1 MKNRETNDNRRG
13 LKNKDWMKRWR
24 RGLLCLS
31 CAVAFCT
38 VYALIL
44 PADALEKKT
53 VEAEISTTTDETNTT
68 TDEISVTTDET
79 SITTDETNTTTDE
92 ISITTDET
100 NTTNDEV
107 SMTTDETN
115 ITTDATSAVATV
127 PVAAASAA
135 TSGGLNLSDSAN
147 EHYVAGIDLY
157 YLKEDGTWQKLDPT
171 GTTQLP
177 TNTRLK
183 LVVNYMDVPI
193 VTLQDIYNSTLTYD
207 LPDQLRKMTAVSTIM
222 AGSTKVGDVT
232 IDSGKIIVKFTEDYL
247 NKAQENGHNTIEG
260 SFYTEGEII
269 LKNVGSDGKT
279 TVTIAGKKYKLELP
293 DAVAKYG
300 EIKVNKQCTSP
311 KVIVGTD
318 GSYYIEYQITVTA
331 GEDGCPDV
339 SVVDTFTSGSDRIA
353 SYEVPTSVADNILL
367 ESGKMTWT
375 LGNLTENESRT
386 LTYRVKLKDGVPLNT
401 GEIKNQAQVYAK
413 EHPRATDDASFTPQI
428 KYNNTMKKNRVGD
441 IVRNADG
448 TYTVTYKIEFQLDK
462 SNSTYPLKDFTFW
475 DYLNY
480 SDFHTDPTIL
490 PYVIYDR
497 DSVELYKKADGTSAY
512 TKVAPADYVTS
523 WSSDKSTYV
532 PDWTD
537 TTLNP
542 ECFKITGA
550 EGKPIIVNPGDAY
563 YATYKVTVKPEAL
576 AVMKK
581 DSVEVKNRYLVSAP
595 NAKSKFGEAFDR
607 IYHIEQVGD
616 YSWNEKK
623 IGSETTSDQTI
634 TMSDGKIFTVP
645 AGSYQYTVNVNR
657 TLEDW
662 DVTGVSM
669 KDTLSSDKMQYV
681 GYAKIEACK
690 YNTSTKTYDVK
701 ETKWIHIDG
710 KRTFTLKPSDLGW
723 TNNKYAYTLTYYAK
737 PVNKETF
744 GTVTVNNTFELSG
757 DATRDGKS
765 FDITGINAQTS
776 VKISGDYNMTVTKSA
791 WYYEEPVE
799 SATTWKNGKLY
810 WVIEV
815 DGTAILNGTSFCD
828 YISKESGIKDSYLH
842 PDSLAGIYQGT
853 LPSGKTV
860 VGYNNLKELISSGGL
875 TDVSSKF
882 EAATLGNSKGF
893 SGTDNYSELTVK
905 TKEQITLGTAGKLYL
920 IIMTEPQSLPVEY
933 RGAFTYKNHIKTS
946 EDGTSWSEQGNATIS
961 LYGGGDILKELG
973 QTFTYDGATVISN
986 SDGMDKGN
994 PRKIVKDGLKESG
1007 PGQYASW
1014 VFKLNYGGE
1023 MYGAYRVLENI
1034 PDGMELAYIR
1044 IKWTG
1049 TGQKTITSKEIAGLE
1064 AAGWTKKT
1072 ITAVT
1077 DNGGAAKT
1085 TMYYVKGNQ
1094 ALIELGDFKEGRV
1107 RDNYSVDV
1115 QVVCKLTDPKVLL
1128 GGEKK
1133 EFVNT
1138 VVLQTTDGTDI
1149 KTATSSATMM
1159 PQKIVKTYAKANEK
1173 ITFTIKSN
1181 PLGQALPTVSGSKL
1195 KLIDKL
1201 STTLRL
1207 DTTSIKV
1214 VNSNDSTPVT
1224 FKASLKEDNTL
1235 EIEVPHDVPVTI
1247 TYVTV
1252 INAPPGQSVSF
1263 SNEAYWEGYSPTGG
1277 TKVEESNYA
1286 YSAGGTVTSGTS
1298 VRLKIVKND
1307 QNDLSIKLSGAEFEV
1322 VECTRNS
1329 DGTITEV
1336 STGSKWTGATDS
1348 DGTLTFGNGSSSD
1361 PLMKYNTIYKVTE
1374 TKAPDGYIKKDSS
1387 YYIMVPKIESGE
1399 TDYTAE
1405 VKACIADSR
1414 IQKQYESTYEL
1425 IVSNHK
1431 GEITVEKK
1439 FKNAEG
1445 SDADPVSGTY
1455 WFGLYDKSD
1464 GTNTNGSTVPLQ
1476 KVSITYMAGETV
1488 SKTAKFVD
1496 LSLMNMY
1503 YIFELDDEDKPI
1515 KTTEAASVNG
1525 MEYLTSYVTEHM
1537 GGTSNCAVNGE
1548 KVTITNQSQ
1557 VKVLPSTGGVG
1568 VFVYRLT
1575 GILLILLAGMLML
1588 KNRKK

>member
-1 MKNRETNDNRRG
+1 M
-13 LKNKDWMKRWR
+13 
-24 RGLLCLS
+24 
-31 CAVAFCT
+31 
-38 VYALIL
+38 
-44 PADALEKKT
+44 
-53 VEAEISTTTDETNTT
+53 
-68 TDEISVTTDET
+68 
-79 SITTDETNTTTDE
+79 
-92 ISITTDET
+92 
-100 NTTNDEV
+100 
-107 SMTTDETN
+107 
-115 ITTDATSAVATV
+115 
-127 PVAAASAA
+127 
-135 TSGGLNLSDSAN
+135 
-147 EHYVAGIDLY
+147 
-157 YLKEDGTWQKLDPT
+157 
-171 GTTQLP
+171 
-177 TNTRLK
+177 
-183 LVVNYMDVPI
+183 
-193 VTLQDIYNSTLTYD
+193 
-207 LPDQLRKMTAVSTIM
+207 
-222 AGSTKVGDVT
+222 
-232 IDSGKIIVKFTEDYL
+232 
-247 NKAQENGHNTIEG
+247 
-260 SFYTEGEII
+260 
-269 LKNVGSDGKT
+269 
-279 TVTIAGKKYKLELP
+279 
-293 DAVAKYG
+293 
-300 EIKVNKQCTSP
+300 
-311 KVIVGTD
+311 
-318 GSYYIEYQITVTA
+318 
-331 GEDGCPDV
+331 
-339 SVVDTFTSGSDRIA
+339 
-353 SYEVPTSVADNILL
+353 
-367 ESGKMTWT
+367 
-375 LGNLTENESRT
+375 
-386 LTYRVKLKDGVPLNT
+386 
-401 GEIKNQAQVYAK
+401 
-413 EHPRATDDASFTPQI
+413 
-428 KYNNTMKKNRVGD
+428 
-441 IVRNADG
+441 
-448 TYTVTYKIEFQLDK
+448 
-462 SNSTYPLKDFTFW
+462 
-475 DYLNY
+475 
-480 SDFHTDPTIL
+480 
-490 PYVIYDR
+490 
-497 DSVELYKKADGTSAY
+497 
-512 TKVAPADYVTS
+512 
-523 WSSDKSTYV
+523 
-532 PDWTD
+532 
-537 TTLNP
+537 
-542 ECFKITGA
+542 
-550 EGKPIIVNPGDAY
+550 
-563 YATYKVTVKPEAL
+563 
-576 AVMKK
+576 
-581 DSVEVKNRYLVSAP
+581 
-595 NAKSKFGEAFDR
+595 
-607 IYHIEQVGD
+607 
-616 YSWNEKK
+616 
-623 IGSETTSDQTI
+623 
-634 TMSDGKIFTVP
+634 
-645 AGSYQYTVNVNR
+645 
-657 TLEDW
+657 
-662 DVTGVSM
+662 
-669 KDTLSSDKMQYV
+669 
-681 GYAKIEACK
+681 
-690 YNTSTKTYDVK
+690 
-701 ETKWIHIDG
+701 
-710 KRTFTLKPSDLGW
+710 
-723 TNNKYAYTLTYYAK
+723 
-737 PVNKETF
+737 
-744 GTVTVNNTFELSG
+744 
-757 DATRDGKS
+757 
-765 FDITGINAQTS
+765 
-776 VKISGDYNMTVTKSA
+776 
-791 WYYEEPVE
+791 
-799 SATTWKNGKLY
+799 
-810 WVIEV
+810 
-815 DGTAILNGTSFCD
+815 
-828 YISKESGIKDSYLH
+828 
-842 PDSLAGIYQGT
+842 
-853 LPSGKTV
+853 
-860 VGYNNLKELISSGGL
+860 
-875 TDVSSKF
+875 
-882 EAATLGNSKGF
+882 
-893 SGTDNYSELTVK
+893 
-905 TKEQITLGTAGKLYL
+905 
-920 IIMTEPQSLPVEY
+920 EY
-933 RGAFTYKNHIKTS
+933 RDAFTYKNHIKTS

-973 QTFTYDGATVISN
+973 QTFTYDGTTVTSKNDGKDNGN
-986 SDGMDKGN
+986 SS
-994 PRKIVKDGLKESG
+994 KIVKAGLTESG

-1049 TGQKTITSKEIAGLE
+1049 TGQGTISSNEVAGLE
-1064 AAGWTKKT
+1064 AAGWTKKP
-1072 ITAVT
+1072 ITAGT
-1077 DNGGAAKT
+1077 DNVGVTKT
-1085 TMYYVKGNQ
+1085 TVYYVKGNQ

>member
-1 MKNRETNDNRRG
+1 M
-13 LKNKDWMKRWR
+13 
-24 RGLLCLS
+24 LCLS
-31 CAVAFCT
+31 CVVAFCT

-107 SMTTDETN
+107 SMTTD
-115 ITTDATSAVATV
+115 ATSAVATV

-147 EHYVAGIDLY
+147 EHYVAGIELD
-157 YLKEDGTWQKLDPT
+157 YLKEDGNWQKLDPEVE
-171 GTTQLP
+171 TTLP

-247 NKAQENGHNTIEG
+247 NKAQENRHNTIEG
-260 SFYTEGEII
+260 SFYTEGEIV

-300 EIKVNKQCTSP
+300 EITVDKQCTSP

-353 SYEVPTSVADNILL
+353 SYEVLTSGATVS
-367 ESGKMTWT
+367 SGAGSMTWT
-375 LGNLTENESRT
+375 LGNLAENESRI
-386 LTYRVKLKDGVPLNT
+386 LTYRVKLKDRDPLNT
-401 GEIKNQAQVYAK
+401 GEIKNQAQVYAQK
-413 EHPRATDDASFTPQI
+413 YPRATDEASFTPKI
-428 KYNNTMKKNRVGD
+428 KYKMPKSKIGD
-441 IVRNADG
+441 IVRKADG
-448 TYTVTYKIEFQLDK
+448 TYTITYKIEFQLDK
-462 SNSTYPLKDFTFW
+462 NDSTYPLKDFTFW

-480 SDFHTDPTIL
+480 SDFYTDSRIRQ
-490 PYVIYDR
+490 YVIYNR
-497 DSVELYKKADGTSAY
+497 DSVTLYKKADGASDY
-512 TKVAPADYVTS
+512 IEVAPAEYVTS
-523 WSSDKSTYV
+523 WSSDKSNYV
-532 PDWTD
+532 SDWTD

-563 YATYKVTVKPEAL
+563 YATYTVTVKPEAL

-581 DSVEVKNRYLVSAP
+581 DRVEVTNRYLVSAS
-595 NAKSKFGEAFDR
+595 NAKNQYFGALDR
-607 IYHIEQVGD
+607 VHHTESVGK
-616 YSWNEKK
+616 YSWNEK
-623 IGSETTSDQTI
+623 IGSEITSDQKI
-634 TMSDGKIFTVP
+634 TLPDGNTFTVP

-657 TLEDW
+657 TLGDW

-690 YNTSTKTYDVK
+690 YNTSTEIYDVK
-701 ETKWIHIDG
+701 ETRWIPIDG
-710 KRTFTLKPSDLGW
+710 QTSFSLKPSEHGW
-723 TNNKYAYTLTYYAK
+723 TNNNYAYRLTYYAK

-744 GTVTVNNTFELSG
+744 GTVTVNNKFELSG
-757 DATRDGKS
+757 AATRGGKS
-765 FDITGINAQTS
+765 FDITGLNAQTS

-828 YISKESGIKDSYLH
+828 YISKETGIKDSYLH

-860 VGYNNLKELISSGGL
+860 VGYNNLKELMSSGGL

-933 RGAFTYKNHIKTS
+933 RDAFTYKNHIKTS
-946 EDGTSWSEQGNATIS
+946 EDGTSWSERGNATIS

-1072 ITAVT
+1072 ITAGT
-1077 DNGGAAKT
+1077 DNVGVTKT
-1085 TMYYVKGNQ
+1085 TVYYVKGNQ

-1128 GGEKK
+1128 GGEEK

-1173 ITFTIKSN
+1173 ITFTITSN

-1263 SNEAYWEGYSPTGG
+1263 SNEAYWDGYSPTGG

>member
-1 MKNRETNDNRRG
+1 M
-13 LKNKDWMKRWR
+13 
-24 RGLLCLS
+24 LCLS
-31 CAVAFCT
+31 CVVAFCT

-68 TDEISVTTDET
+68 TDEISV
-79 SITTDETNTTTDE
+79 ITDE
-92 ISITTDET
+92 ISA
-100 NTTNDEV
+100 
-107 SMTTDETN
+107 
-115 ITTDATSAVATV
+115 AT
-127 PVAAASAA
+127 AASAA
-135 TSGGLNLSDSAN
+135 TSGGFNLSDPAN
-147 EHYVAGIDLY
+147 EGYVAGIDLY
-157 YLKEDGTWQKLDPT
+157 YQKDDGTWQKLNSDEE
-171 GTTQLP
+171 TTLP
-177 TNTRLK
+177 TNTRLQ
-183 LVVNYMDVPI
+183 LAVNYKDVPI
-193 VTLQDIYNSTLTYD
+193 ATLKGTYNSTLTYD
-207 LPDQLRKMTAVSTIM
+207 LPTQLRKMTATSTIM

-232 IDSGKIIVKFTEDYL
+232 IDSGKMIVKFTEEYL
-247 NKAQENGHNTIEG
+247 NKAQENGHNTIDG
-260 SFYTEGEII
+260 SLYTEGEIV
-269 LKNVGSDGKT
+269 LKDVGSDGKT

-300 EIKVNKQCTSP
+300 EITVDKQCTSP
-311 KVIVGTD
+311 KVIVGKD
-318 GSYYIEYQITVTA
+318 GSYYIEYEIKVTA
-331 GEDGCPDV
+331 GEDGCPEV

-353 SYEVPTSVADNILL
+353 SYEVPTSAADKISL
-367 ESGKMTWT
+367 ETGKMTWT
-375 LGNLTENESRT
+375 LGNLEPNESRT
-386 LTYRVKLKDGVPLNT
+386 LTYQVKLKDRVPLNT

-413 EHPRATDDASFTPQI
+413 TYLRATDDASFTPKI
-428 KYNNTMKKNRVGD
+428 KYKMPKSRIGD

-448 TYTVTYKIEFQLDK
+448 TYTITYKIEFQLDK

-480 SDFHTDPTIL
+480 SDFHTDPKIRQ
-490 PYVIYDR
+490 YVIYDR

-512 TKVAPADYVTS
+512 TKVAPADFVTS
-523 WSSDKSTYV
+523 WSSDKNTYV
-532 PDWTD
+532 SNWTN
-537 TTLNP
+537 TALNP

-576 AVMKK
+576 AVMKQ
-581 DSVEVKNRYLVSAP
+581 DRVDVINRYLVSAP
-595 NAKSKFGEAFDR
+595 NARNEVSGALNRVFDK
-607 IYHIEQVGD
+607 EQVGD

-634 TMSDGKIFTVP
+634 TMSDGNTFIVP
-645 AGSYQYTVNVNR
+645 AGSYQYTVNANR
-657 TLEDW
+657 TLGDW
-662 DVTGVSM
+662 DVTRVSM

-681 GYAKIEACK
+681 GYAKIEACE
-690 YNTSTKTYDVK
+690 YNISTKTYDVI
-701 ETKWIHIDG
+701 ETKWIPIDG
-710 KRTFTLKPSDLGW
+710 QRTFTLKPSDLGW
-723 TNNKYAYTLTYYAK
+723 TNNNYAYTLTYYAK

-765 FDITGINAQTS
+765 FNITGINAQTS
-776 VKISGDYNMTVTKSA
+776 VSVSGDYSMTVKKSA
-791 WYYEEPVE
+791 WYYEESVA
-799 SATTWKNGKLY
+799 SATSWKNGKLY

-828 YISKESGIKDSYLH
+828 YISKESDKTDSYLH
-842 PDSLAGIYQGT
+842 RGSLVGIYQGT

-860 VGYNNLKELISSGGL
+860 VGYNNLEELMSSGGL
-875 TDVSSKF
+875 VDVSSKF
-882 EAATLGNSKGF
+882 EAATMGNSKGF

-920 IIMTEPQSLPVEY
+920 IIRTEPQSLPKY
-933 RGAFTYKNHIKTS
+933 RDVLTYKNHVKTS
-946 EDGTSWSEQGNATIS
+946 EDGTSWSERGVATIN

-973 QTFTYDGATVISN
+973 QTFTYDGATVTSN
-986 SDGMDKGN
+986 RDGMDNGN
-994 PRKIVKDGLKESG
+994 PNKIVKDGLTESG

-1049 TGQKTITSKEIAGLE
+1049 PSQRTISSNEIAGLE
-1064 AAGWTKKT
+1064 AADWTKKT
-1072 ITAVT
+1072 ITART
-1077 DNGGAAKT
+1077 DNPGVTKT
-1085 TMYYVKGNQ
+1085 TVYYVKGNQ
-1094 ALIELGDFKEGRV
+1094 ALIELGDFIEGRV

-1159 PQKIVKTYAKANEK
+1159 PQKIVKTFEPANEK

-1181 PLGQALPTVSGSKL
+1181 PLGQTLPTVSGSKL

-1214 VNSNDSTPVT
+1214 VNSKNNTPVT

-1247 TYVTV
+1247 TYVAV

-1277 TKVEESNYA
+1277 TKVEESNYT

-1298 VRLKIVKND
+1298 VHLKIVKND
-1307 QNDLSIKLSGAEFEV
+1307 QNDLSSKLPGAEFEV
-1322 VECTRNS
+1322 VECRRNS

-1336 STGSKWTGATDS
+1336 TGGSKWTGATGS
-1348 DGTLTFGNGSSSD
+1348 DGTLTFGTGSSSD
-1361 PLMKYNTIYKVTE
+1361 PFMKYNTIYKVTE
-1374 TKAPDGYIKKDSS
+1374 TKAPGGYIKKDSS
-1387 YYIMVPKIESGE
+1387 YYIMVPKIESGA
-1399 TDYTAE
+1399 TDYTSE
-1405 VKACIADSR
+1405 VKACIADSH

-1439 FKNAEG
+1439 FKNTEG
-1445 SDADPVSGTY
+1445 SDAVPVSGTY
-1455 WFGLYDKSD
+1455 WFGLYNKSD
-1464 GTNTNGSTVPLQ
+1464 GTNTDGSTVPLQ

-1496 LSLMNMY
+1496 LSPTGMY

-1515 KTTEAASVNG
+1515 KTSEAVSVNG
-1525 MEYLTSYVTEHM
+1525 MEYLTSYETEHT

-1548 KVTITNQSQ
+1548 KVTITNQSR

-1575 GILLILLAGMLML
+1575 GILLILLSGLLML

>member
-13 LKNKDWMKRWR
+13 LKNKDWMKRCR

-31 CAVAFCT
+31 CVVAFCT

-44 PADALEKKT
+44 PADALEEET
-53 VEAEISTTTDETNTT
+53 IYDQEETVEVEAE
-68 TDEISVTTDET
+68 
-79 SITTDETNTTTDE
+79 
-92 ISITTDET
+92 
-100 NTTNDEV
+100 
-107 SMTTDETN
+107 
-115 ITTDATSAVATV
+115 TSAVATV
-127 PVAAASAA
+127 PVAAVSAA
-135 TSGGLNLSDSAN
+135 TSGGLNLSDPVN
-147 EHYVAGIDLY
+147 KGYVAGIDLY
-157 YLKEDGTWQKLDPT
+157 YLKEDGTWQKLDPDV
-171 GTTQLP
+171 TTTLP
-177 TNTRLK
+177 TNTRLQ
-183 LVVNYMDVPI
+183 LAVNYKDVPI
-193 VTLQDIYNSTLTYD
+193 ATLKDNYNSTLIYD
-207 LPDQLRKMTAVSTIM
+207 LPDQLRKMTAVGTIM
-222 AGSTKVGDVT
+222 DGSTKVGDVT
-232 IDSGKIIVKFTEDYL
+232 IDSGKMIVKFTEDYL
-247 NKAQENGHNTIEG
+247 NAALGNGHTTIEG
-260 SFYTEGEII
+260 SLYTEGEIV

-279 TVTIAGKKYKLELP
+279 TVTIAGKEYKLELP

-300 EIKVNKQCTSP
+300 EITVDKQCTSE
-311 KVIVGTD
+311 KVIVETD
-318 GSYYIEYQITVTA
+318 GSYYIEYQIKVTA

-353 SYEVPTSVADNILL
+353 SYEVLTSGATIS
-367 ESGKMTWT
+367 SGAGSMTWRVGD
-375 LGNLTENESRT
+375 LAANESRT
-386 LTYRVKLKDGVPLNT
+386 LTYRVKLRDGIPLNT

-413 EHPRATDDASFTPQI
+413 TYLRATDDASFTPQI
-428 KYNNTMKKNRVGD
+428 KYTMSKNRDGA

-448 TYTVTYKIEFQLDK
+448 TYTITYKIEFQLDK

-480 SDFHTDPTIL
+480 SDFFTDPKIRQ
-490 PYVIYDR
+490 YVIYNR
-497 DSVELYKKADGTSAY
+497 DSVTLYKKADGASAY
-512 TKVAPADYVTS
+512 TEVVPAEYVTS
-523 WSSDKSTYV
+523 WSSDKNTYV
-532 PDWTD
+532 PLWTD
-537 TTLNP
+537 TTSNP

-550 EGKPIIVNPGDAY
+550 AGKPIIVNPGDAY
-563 YATYKVTVKPEAL
+563 YATYTVTVKPEAL

-581 DSVEVKNRYLVSAP
+581 DSVEVTNRYLVSAP
-595 NAKSKFGEAFDR
+595 NARNEVPGALNRVFDK
-607 IYHIEQVGD
+607 EQVGD
-616 YSWNEKK
+616 YRWNEKQ
-623 IGSETTSDQTI
+623 IGSETTSNQTI
-634 TMSDGKIFTVP
+634 TLPDGDTFTVP

-657 TLEDW
+657 TLGDW

-681 GYAKIEACK
+681 GYAKIEACE

-701 ETKWIHIDG
+701 GTKWILIDG
-710 KRTFTLKPSDLGW
+710 QTSFTLRPSDLGW
-723 TNNKYAYTLTYYAK
+723 TNKNYAYTLTYYAK

-744 GTVTVNNTFELSG
+744 GTVTVNNKFELSG
-757 DATRDGKS
+757 NAERDGKS

-776 VKISGDYNMTVTKSA
+776 VKISGDYSMTVTKSA
-791 WYYEEPVE
+791 WYYEEPVA

-842 PDSLAGIYQGT
+842 SDSLVGIYQGT

-860 VGYNNLKELISSGGL
+860 VGYNNLEELMSGGGL

-882 EAATLGNSKGF
+882 EAATLGNSRGF

-933 RGAFTYKNHIKTS
+933 RDAFTYKNHIKTS
-946 EDGTSWSEQGNATIS
+946 EDGTSWSERGNATTS

-973 QTFTYDGATVISN
+973 QTFTYDGTTVTSKNDGKDNGN
-986 SDGMDKGN
+986 SS
-994 PRKIVKDGLKESG
+994 KIVKAGLTESG

-1049 TGQKTITSKEIAGLE
+1049 PGQGTISSNEIAGLE

-1085 TMYYVKGNQ
+1085 TIYYVKGNQ

-1128 GGEKK
+1128 GGEEKQ
-1133 EFVNT
+1133 FVNT

-1214 VNSNDSTPVT
+1214 VNSNDSIPVT

-1247 TYVTV
+1247 TYVAV

-1307 QNDLSIKLSGAEFEV
+1307 QNDLSIKLSGAEFEM

-1336 STGSKWTGATDS
+1336 TAGSKWTGKTGS
-1348 DGTLTFGNGSSSD
+1348 DGTLTFGIGSSSD

-1374 TKAPDGYIKKDSS
+1374 TKAPDGYIKKGSS
-1387 YYIMVPKIESGE
+1387 YYIMVPKIESGA

-1425 IVSNHK
+1425 MVSNHK

-1439 FKNAEG
+1439 FRNAEG

-1464 GTNTNGSTVPLQ
+1464 GTNTDGSTVPFQ
-1476 KVSITYMAGETV
+1476 KVSITYMAGETA

-1496 LSLMNMY
+1496 LSLTDRY
-1503 YIFELDDEDKPI
+1503 YIFELDDEGKPI
-1515 KTTEAASVNG
+1515 KTSEAVSVNG
-1525 MEYLTSYVTEHM
+1525 MEYLTSYETEHM

-1568 VFVYRLT
+1568 VFVYRLA

>member
-13 LKNKDWMKRWR
+13 LKNKDWMKRCR

-31 CAVAFCT
+31 CVVAFCT

-44 PADALEKKT
+44 PADALEEET
-53 VEAEISTTTDETNTT
+53 IYDQEETVEVEAE
-68 TDEISVTTDET
+68 
-79 SITTDETNTTTDE
+79 
-92 ISITTDET
+92 
-100 NTTNDEV
+100 
-107 SMTTDETN
+107 
-115 ITTDATSAVATV
+115 TSAVATV
-127 PVAAASAA
+127 PVAAVSAA
-135 TSGGLNLSDSAN
+135 TSGGLNLSDPVN
-147 EHYVAGIDLY
+147 KGYVAGIDLY
-157 YLKEDGTWQKLDPT
+157 YLKEDGTWQKLDPDV
-171 GTTQLP
+171 TTTLP
-177 TNTRLK
+177 TNTRLQ
-183 LVVNYMDVPI
+183 LAVNYKDVPI
-193 VTLQDIYNSTLTYD
+193 ATLKDNYNSTLIYD
-207 LPDQLRKMTAVSTIM
+207 LPDQLRKMTAVGTIM
-222 AGSTKVGDVT
+222 DGSTKVGDVT
-232 IDSGKIIVKFTEDYL
+232 IDSGKMIVKFTEDYL
-247 NKAQENGHNTIEG
+247 NAALGNGHTTIEG
-260 SFYTEGEII
+260 SLYTEGEIV

-279 TVTIAGKKYKLELP
+279 TVTIAGKEYKLELP

-300 EIKVNKQCTSP
+300 EITVDKQCTSE
-311 KVIVGTD
+311 KVIVETD
-318 GSYYIEYQITVTA
+318 GSYYIEYQIKVTA

-353 SYEVPTSVADNILL
+353 SYEVLTSGATIS
-367 ESGKMTWT
+367 SGAGSMTWRVGD
-375 LGNLTENESRT
+375 LAANESRT
-386 LTYRVKLKDGVPLNT
+386 LTYRVKLRDGIPLNT

-413 EHPRATDDASFTPQI
+413 TYLRATDDASFTPQI
-428 KYNNTMKKNRVGD
+428 KYTMSKNRDGA

-448 TYTVTYKIEFQLDK
+448 TYTITYKIEFQLDK

-480 SDFHTDPTIL
+480 SDFFTDPKIRQ
-490 PYVIYDR
+490 YVIYNR
-497 DSVELYKKADGTSAY
+497 DSVTLYKKADGASAY
-512 TKVAPADYVTS
+512 TEVVPAEYVTS
-523 WSSDKSTYV
+523 WSSDKNTYV
-532 PDWTD
+532 PLWTD
-537 TTLNP
+537 TTSNP

-550 EGKPIIVNPGDAY
+550 AGKPIIVNPGDAY
-563 YATYKVTVKPEAL
+563 YATYTVTVKPEAL

-581 DSVEVKNRYLVSAP
+581 DSVEVTNRYLVSAP
-595 NAKSKFGEAFDR
+595 NARNEVPGALNRVFDK
-607 IYHIEQVGD
+607 EQVGD
-616 YSWNEKK
+616 YRWNEKQ
-623 IGSETTSDQTI
+623 IGSETTSNQTI
-634 TMSDGKIFTVP
+634 TLPDGGTFTVP

-657 TLEDW
+657 TLGDW

-681 GYAKIEACK
+681 GYAKIEACE

-701 ETKWIHIDG
+701 GTKWILIDG
-710 KRTFTLKPSDLGW
+710 QTSFTLRPSDLGW
-723 TNNKYAYTLTYYAK
+723 TNKNYAYTLTYYAK

-744 GTVTVNNTFELSG
+744 GTVTVNNKFELSG
-757 DATRDGKS
+757 NAERDGKS

-776 VKISGDYNMTVTKSA
+776 VKISGDYSMTVTKSA
-791 WYYEEPVE
+791 WYYEEPVA

-842 PDSLAGIYQGT
+842 SDSLVGIYQGT

-860 VGYNNLKELISSGGL
+860 VGYNNLEELMSGGGL

-882 EAATLGNSKGF
+882 EAATLGNSRGF

-905 TKEQITLGTAGKLYL
+905 TKEQITLGTVGKLYL

-933 RGAFTYKNHIKTS
+933 RDAFTYKNHIKTS
-946 EDGTSWSEQGNATIS
+946 EDGTSWSERGNATTS

-973 QTFTYDGATVISN
+973 QTFTYDGTTVTSKNDGKDNGN
-986 SDGMDKGN
+986 SS
-994 PRKIVKDGLKESG
+994 KIVTSGLTESG

-1049 TGQKTITSKEIAGLE
+1049 TGQGTISSNEIAGLE
-1064 AAGWTKKT
+1064 ADGWTKKT
-1072 ITAVT
+1072 ITAGT

-1085 TMYYVKGNQ
+1085 TVYYVKGNQ

-1115 QVVCKLTDPKVLL
+1115 QVVCKLTNPKVLL

-1159 PQKIVKTYAKANEK
+1159 SQKIVKTYAKANEK

-1214 VNSNDSTPVT
+1214 VNSNDSNPVT

-1247 TYVTV
+1247 TYVAV

-1277 TKVEESNYA
+1277 TKVEESNYT
-1286 YSAGGTVTSGTS
+1286 YLAGGTVTSGTS

-1307 QNDLSIKLSGAEFEV
+1307 QNDLSSKLPGAEFEV

-1336 STGSKWTGATDS
+1336 SAGSKWTGATGS
-1348 DGTLTFGNGSSSD
+1348 DGTLTFGTGSSSD

-1374 TKAPDGYIKKDSS
+1374 TKAPAGYIKKDSF
-1387 YYIMVPKIESGE
+1387 YYIMVPKIESGA

-1464 GTNTNGSTVPLQ
+1464 GTNTDGSTVPLQ
-1476 KVSITYMAGETV
+1476 KVSITYMAGETA
-1488 SKTAKFVD
+1488 SKTAKFVE
-1496 LSLMNMY
+1496 LSLNGMY

-1515 KTTEAASVNG
+1515 KTSEAVSVNG
-1525 MEYLTSYVTEHM
+1525 MEYLTSYETEHM

-1568 VFVYRLT
+1568 VFVYRLA

>member
-31 CAVAFCT
+31 CVVAFCT

-44 PADALEKKT
+44 PADALEEET
-53 VEAEISTTTDETNTT
+53 VGAEVSTTIDG
-68 TDEISVTTDET
+68 T
-79 SITTDETNTTTDE
+79 SITTDETNITTDE
-92 ISITTDET
+92 VSTTINETSITTDET

-157 YLKEDGTWQKLDPT
+157 YLKEDGTWQKLDPAV
-171 GTTQLP
+171 TTTLP

-183 LVVNYMDVPI
+183 LAVNYKDVPI
-193 VTLQDIYNSTLTYD
+193 ATLKDNYNSTLTYD
-207 LPDQLRKMTAVSTIM
+207 LPAQLRKMTATSTIM
-222 AGSTKVGDVT
+222 AGSTKVGAVT
-232 IDSGKIIVKFTEDYL
+232 IDSGKMIVEFTEEYL
-247 NKAQENGHNTIEG
+247 NAAQGNGHTTIEG
-260 SFYTEGEII
+260 SLYTEGEIV

-279 TVTIAGKKYKLELP
+279 TVTIAGKEYKLELP

-300 EIKVNKQCTSP
+300 EITVDKQCTSE

-318 GSYYIEYQITVTA
+318 GSYYIEYKITVTA
-331 GEDGCPDV
+331 GEDGCPEV

-353 SYEVPTSVADNILL
+353 SYEVLTSGATVS
-367 ESGKMTWT
+367 SGAGSMTWT
-375 LGNLTENESRT
+375 LGNLAENESRI

-413 EHPRATDDASFTPQI
+413 TYLRATDDASFTPKI
-428 KYNNTMKKNRVGD
+428 KYNMPKSKIGD

-448 TYTVTYKIEFQLDK
+448 TYTITYKIEFQLDK
-462 SNSTYPLKDFTFW
+462 NDSTYPLNDFTFW

-480 SDFHTDPTIL
+480 SDIFTDPKIRQ
-490 PYVIYDR
+490 YVIYNR
-497 DSVELYKKADGTSAY
+497 DSVALYKKANGASSY
-512 TKVAPADYVTS
+512 TEVDRADFVTS

-532 PDWTD
+532 SHWTD
-537 TTLNP
+537 TTSNP

-563 YATYKVTVKPEAL
+563 YATYMVTVKPEAL

-581 DSVEVKNRYLVSAP
+581 DSVEVTNRYLVSAP
-595 NAKSKFGEAFDR
+595 NARNEVPGALNR
-607 IYHIEQVGD
+607 VYHIESVGD
-616 YSWNEKK
+616 YRWNEKK

-634 TMSDGKIFTVP
+634 TMSGGGTFTVP

-657 TLEDW
+657 TLGDW
-662 DVTGVSM
+662 DVTDVSM

-681 GYAKIEACK
+681 GYAKIDACE
-690 YNTSTKTYDVK
+690 YNTGTKTYDVK
-701 ETKWIHIDG
+701 DTKWIRIDG
-710 KRTFTLKPSDLGW
+710 QTTFTLKPSDLGW
-723 TNNKYAYTLTYYAK
+723 MNKNYAYTLTYYAK

-744 GTVTVNNTFELSG
+744 GTVTVNNKFELSG
-757 DATRDGKS
+757 NAERDGKS

-776 VKISGDYNMTVTKSA
+776 VNVSGDYNMTVKKSA
-791 WYYEEPVE
+791 WYYEESVA

-815 DGTAILNGTSFCD
+815 DGTAILNGTSFWD

-842 PDSLAGIYQGT
+842 SDSLVGIYQGT

-860 VGYNNLKELISSGGL
+860 VGYNNLEELMLSGGL
-875 TDVSSKF
+875 TNVSSKF
-882 EAATLGNSKGF
+882 EAATLGNSRGF

-933 RGAFTYKNHIKTS
+933 RDAFTYKNHIKTS

-973 QTFTYDGATVISN
+973 QTFTYDGTTVTSKNDGKDNGN
-986 SDGMDKGN
+986 SS
-994 PRKIVKDGLKESG
+994 KIVKAGLTESG

-1049 TGQKTITSKEIAGLE
+1049 TGQGTISSNEVAGLE

-1072 ITAVT
+1072 ITAGT
-1077 DNGGAAKT
+1077 DNVGVTKT
-1085 TMYYVKGNQ
+1085 TVYYVKGNQ

-1476 KVSITYMAGETV
+1476 KVSITYMA
-1488 SKTAKFVD
+1488 S
-1496 LSLMNMY
+1496 
-1503 YIFELDDEDKPI
+1503 
-1515 KTTEAASVNG
+1515 
-1525 MEYLTSYVTEHM
+1525 
-1537 GGTSNCAVNGE
+1537 
-1548 KVTITNQSQ
+1548 
-1557 VKVLPSTGGVG
+1557 
-1568 VFVYRLT
+1568 
-1575 GILLILLAGMLML
+1575 
-1588 KNRKK
+1588 